1 VEPDFGILGR
11 TALLIDGSL
20 REDWGTRR
28 ERAVLTALL
37 VHAGRLVPI
46 DTLTEWVWPE
56 GDPDLRNPVS
66 TIHTYATRIRKWLQ
80 RLPTSPDLFA
90 GAGGCRLEVDESLI
104 DYHRFR
110 AMIREAREHIR
121 GHRPL
126 DAAGIA
132 ERALRLWRGP
142 PLEELHSELAR
153 AWRARVVH
161 DEWLP
166 AQGLLVE
173 ALLELGQFDEAI
185 ARLDDIHLDYGNDVT
200 MAMFRLSALHGQA
213 RFSDAAAFYGNARRR
228 LRDEGDDL
236 AADHLRRHYER
247 LRDGVSKAST
257 TVPPEPV
264 APPRQLPHDIVDF
277 VGRNVHLAAMDAA
290 VTTNSN
296 GVVILDGMPGV
307 GKTALAIRWGYH
319 ARARFPDGDLF
330 VNLHGFSDTARVAQ
344 STVVDDFLTAL
355 GHPPDKDLSPR
366 SRELMLSRL
375 LTGRRTL
382 VVLDNARDSEHVK
395 DLVALLSS
403 SVVVVT
409 SRQRMTKLSAATGAR
424 RVWVEPLPPNEA
436 TELMSVRLRMRHPM
450 ARDDQARMASLCGGL
465 PLMITVLAEHI
476 VTRSAAQATEFAQ
489 QLDRQQLVF
498 DVGEDGDGPT
508 NAQAFFGWSYR
519 ALAEPERRLFRLLAL
534 HPGPDISLSA
544 AAACYGRATQETKRS
559 LAMLAGAH
567 LLEQASALDRHQL
580 HDLIREFA
588 RHCAESDE
596 TAAGRRA
603 AEIRLLS
610 FYLRSA
616 AQADRLLY
624 PHRLPPPE
632 LPLTEPVEPV
642 TFTSKTPATSWL
654 GHERANL
661 VALVRFAA
669 ERGHH
674 AFAWRLADTVAPFLD
689 RHGYF
694 EDSRVVRE
702 LAVSSARA
710 VDDRDAIG
718 SSLVGLGMTGLTLG
732 DHELAQRCFDEGL
745 RHAVEDRNERG
756 QTAALHHLGRLA
768 MARGDTITAIDLYRR
783 CLELT
788 QRIGDDIGQCW
799 MHCRLGAA
807 LRLQEQH
814 EQALIHL
821 HTAQWLATRAGTDM
835 AHATSLAEIA
845 LVYRDLDDVHAA
857 IAHGE
862 QALAVAE
869 AIPDLA
875 STAQVCIALAEING
889 ERGDPAVA
897 VSYARRAAEVAR
909 RTHHAAEARAR
920 EVLGDLAHKQGDLA
934 DAVQAWQHAAA
945 LYDRLGNTARV
956 ALVRAKLADVPQG
969 DLDLPAAR
977 RDTPPPDTRTRDTRS
992 DVDEHGT
999 SS

>member
-1 VEPDFGILGR
+1 MQPDFGILGR

-104 DYHRFR
+104 DYHHFR

-126 DAAGIA
+126 DAASIA

-247 LRDGVSKAST
+247 LRNGVSKAST

-277 VGRNVHLAAMDAA
+277 VGRDEHLAAMDAA
-290 VTTNSN
+290 VTTNSS

-330 VNLHGFSDTARVAQ
+330 VNLHGFSDTARVVQ

-375 LTGRRTL
+375 LTDRRTL

-424 RVWVEPLPPNEA
+424 RVRVEPLSPNEA
-436 TELMSVRLRMRHPM
+436 TELMSVRLRTRHPM

-508 NAQAFFGWSYR
+508 NAQAFFEWSYR

-544 AAACYGRATQETKRS
+544 AAACDGRTPRETKRS
-559 LAMLAGAH
+559 IAALAGAH
-567 LLEQASALDRHQL
+567 LLEQASALDRYQF

-588 RHCAESDE
+588 AHCTHVDE
-596 TAAGRRA
+596 TADARRA
-603 AEIRLLS
+603 AEHRLLT
-610 FYLRSA
+610 FYLRCA
-616 AQADRLLY
+616 GHADRLLY
-624 PHRLPPPE
+624 PHRLTA
-632 LPLTEPVEPV
+632 TEPPGAAPVEVP
-642 TFTSKTPATSWL
+642 TFATGAQAASWL
-654 GHERANL
+654 GRERANL
-661 VALVRFAA
+661 IALVRFAA

-674 AFAWRLADTVAPFLD
+674 AHAWRLADAIAFFLD
-689 RHGYF
+689 RHGHF
-694 EDSRVVRE
+694 EDSRDVRE
-702 LAVSSARA
+702 FAVSSARA
-710 VDDRDAIG
+710 ADDPDVVG
-718 SSLVGLGMTGLTLG
+718 SSLVGLGVVCLTLG
-732 DHELAQRCFDEGL
+732 DHERARRCLDEGL
-745 RHAVEDRNERG
+745 RYAVEGRNERG
-756 QTAALHHLGRLA
+756 QAAALHQLGRLA
-768 MARGDTITAIDLYRR
+768 MSRGDAATAIDRYRR
-783 CLELT
+783 SLELT
-788 QRIGDDIGQCW
+788 QRIGDDVGLSW
-799 MHCRLGAA
+799 LHCRLGAA
-807 LRLQEQH
+807 LRVLEQH
-814 EQALIHL
+814 EQALVHL
-821 HTAQWLATRAGTDM
+821 HTAQWLARRAGSDT
-835 AHATSLAEIA
+835 ARATSLTEIA
-845 LVYRDLDDVHAA
+845 FVYRDLRDLHAA
-857 IAHGE
+857 IAHAE
-862 QALAVAE
+862 QARTIAE

-875 STAQVCIALAEING
+875 STAQVCIALAEINSD
-889 ERGDPAVA
+889 RGDADTA
-897 VSYARRAAEVAR
+897 TAYARRAVGVCQQTRNVA
-909 RTHHAAEARAR
+909 TEARSR
-920 EVLGDLAHKQGDLA
+920 EVLGDIAHKQGDLPQ
-934 DAVQAWQHAAA
+934 AVQAWQQATE
-945 LYDRLGNTARV
+945 LYDRIGNSSRV
-956 ALVRAKLADVPQG
+956 ALVRAKVAGVPAG
-969 DLDLPAAR
+969 GVDLPAAR
-977 RDTPPPDTRTRDTRS
+977 RDAPSPDARTCDT
-992 DVDEHGT
+992 
-999 SS
+999 